1 MTDLSPADRAFYGLM
16 GAVLLVCAIALIVMA
31 VTGQDL

>member
-1 MTDLSPADRAFYGLM
+1 MLSTADRWFYGLM
-16 GAVLLVCAIALIVMA
+16 GVALLVCAFALILMA

>member
-1 MTDLSPADRAFYGLM
+1 VSALSTADRAFYGLM

-31 VTGQDL
+31 VTGEDL